1 MCIRDSPGTSGNSTL
16 GNRYGC
22 PDSDGDGWDDIID
35 ELPNVKHQWLDQDA
49 DGYGDNA
56 TGPEPD
62 ACPGVPGTS
71 TIDRYGC
78 VDGDGDGI
86 SDDNDAFPSDPTRA
100 SDVDGD
106 GYDDLEDGCMLIA
119 GNSTQDRLGCT
130 DTDGDGYSDGDAQ
143 WTLINLSL
151 IHI

>member
-1 MCIRDSPGTSGNSTL
+1 M
-16 GNRYGC
+16 
-22 PDSDGDGWDDIID
+22 
-35 ELPNVKHQWLDQDA
+35 KHQWLDQDA

-78 VDGDGDGI
+78 VDSDGDGI

-106 GYDDLEDGCMLIA
+106 GYDDLEDG
-119 GNSTQDRLGCT
+119 
-130 DTDGDGYSDGDAQ
+130 
-143 WTLINLSL
+143 LSL